1 MTAKQLAETILT
13 LPEDVQNK
21 EVVVQP
27 KDYSSLQTIKKI
39 RESEEAYYPVEGN
52 DALIIERVKKD
63 GHYEKLPDCY
73 LKNIVEKSKFLV
85 LTCN

>member
-52 DALIIERVKKD
+52 DALIIERVKKN
-63 GHYEKLPDCY
+63 GHYEKFPDCY
-73 LKNIVEKSKFLV
+73 LKSIVEKSKFLV
-85 LTCN
+85 LICN